1 MIAAREKRQEDFFM
15 KKIISA
21 FALAAMVATAA
32 FAADPKV
39 SVQARVKAN
48 LVTSYVDGDDDLYKD
63 SGVALPGDDTFGA
76 KYTDETAGAE
86 ILLKGTLASVYSNGS
101 EKGPVTID
109 DYYGWMKF
117 GALKVTAGEW
127 EHRYISRVKDD
138 LSSFGGICDL
148 YYGPLAF
155 NATKEGFFETKYET
169 DNITPWKTEF
179 ALDYSI
185 GDAVISA
192 STGNDSASAYNA
204 AEFYGARV
212 GYKIGKTANF
222 DGTFSMRGK
231 DKMAVGLFAEIL
243 AIENLSVVAGYSGYL
258 DNDVTENSIN
268 AAEIRARYVMDK
280 LSFTSHNNFSFG
292 DESMILFDMLNVAY
306 KLNEVVTPAIMVAN
320 TYVSGD
326 NTSIVECD
334 VITVR
339 PGLTLSPRKGATIDA
354 GGKLEYFTPK
364 SGDGF
369 TRVSVPVVFRVK
381 F

>member
-1 MIAAREKRQEDFFM
+1 M

-21 FALAAMVATAA
+21 FALAAMAATVA
-32 FAADPKV
+32 FAADPKI

-63 SGVALPGDDTFGA
+63 SGVTLPGDDTFGA
-76 KYTDETAGAE
+76 EYKDETAGAK
-86 ILLKGTLASVYSNGS
+86 ISLQGTLASVYSNGS
-101 EKGPVTID
+101 DKGPVTLY

-117 GALKVTAGEW
+117 GSLTVTAGEW
-127 EHRYISRVKDD
+127 EHRYISRVNAD

-148 YYGPLAF
+148 YYGPLVF
-155 NATKEGFFETKYET
+155 NATKEGFVETKYET

-179 ALDYSI
+179 ALDYAL
-185 GDAVISA
+185 GDAIISA
-192 STGNDSASAYNA
+192 STGNNSASAYNA

-212 GYKIGKTANF
+212 GYKIGDTANL
-222 DGTFSMRGK
+222 DAAFSMRGK

-268 AAEIRARYVMDK
+268 AVELRARYAMDK
-280 LSFTSHNNFSFG
+280 LSFTSHNNLSFG

-306 KLNEVVTPAIMVAN
+306 KLNDVVTPAIMVAN
-320 TYVSGD
+320 TYVAGD
-326 NTSIVECD
+326 NASIVESD
-334 VITVR
+334 IITVR

-369 TRVSVPVVFRVK
+369 TRVSIPVVFRVK